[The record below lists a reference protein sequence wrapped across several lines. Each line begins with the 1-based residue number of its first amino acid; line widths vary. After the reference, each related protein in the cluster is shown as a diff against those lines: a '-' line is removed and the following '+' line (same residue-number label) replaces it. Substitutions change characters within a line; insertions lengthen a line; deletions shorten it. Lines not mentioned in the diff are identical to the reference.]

1 MDSESSTAS
10 SSNLTALEQYASFPF
25 DDDDEY
31 QNGLDSLI
39 AGGELSLDA
48 VREYE
53 LAHAAVPAT
62 PQRPE
67 QEPEA
72 PAPVAPPTV
81 IPNGTLTDASDSEPV
96 VLSFAQL
103 KALIEAG
110 KEDEIPNNKV
120 IPDGLNDEAPSVL
133 RWLREFQYE
142 PKDSTKG
149 HMYNLKLKCKQYSPP
164 SRLLRSREIGLLR
177 VHQCSI
183 AHPFTIEP
191 SSAICGFAYSGL
203 KGFWW

>member
-39 AGGELSLDA
+39 AGGVLDNNPPEDIKQEILRRTRVFYFNQVTNQELSLDA

-53 LAHAAVPAT
+53 LAHAAVPAA
-62 PQRPE
+62 PPRPE
-67 QEPEA
+67 PEPEA
-72 PAPVAPPTV
+72 PAPVPPPTA
-81 IPNGTLTDASDSEPV
+81 IPNGAMTDASDSEPV

-120 IPDGLNDEAPSVL
+120 IPDGLNDEAPS
-133 RWLREFQYE
+133 
-142 PKDSTKG
+142 
-149 HMYNLKLKCKQYSPP
+149 M
-164 SRLLRSREIGLLR
+164 
-177 VHQCSI
+177 
-183 AHPFTIEP
+183 
-191 SSAICGFAYSGL
+191 SAAPVRR
-203 KGFWW
+203 KPWEVVVPVEAQAEMVA